1 MDVEGK
7 ADHDRTFMCEP
18 QGRRSI
24 RRELGEQSRAEGH
37 RNGIE
42 EGPVKEERLLPIQQI
57 MAGLNGI
64 AGVCPVGPE
73 VLDRVVA
80 QEARYEKGSFI
91 PLSNLG
97 VREVRARDAAL
108 ALLKDNHFREPPG
121 PTVYLVEETG
131 ESNAPVGAHL
141 LEVGERRF
149 RILGEEVL
157 ASSQPYQEK
166 TLFLADSFV
175 LFPER
180 RAAPRVPSFF
190 LMPPLGFPELEQCQ
204 AELGIR
210 RVISVSPS
218 ALSDQL
224 LREACA
230 FPADT
235 ALATLLV
242 GFDRAAGA
250 TRGRAPN
257 DPGSRAKP

>member
-1 MDVEGK
+1 M
-7 ADHDRTFMCEP
+7 
-18 QGRRSI
+18 
-24 RRELGEQSRAEGH
+24 
-37 RNGIE
+37 
-42 EGPVKEERLLPIQQI
+42 KEERLRSIQQLI
-57 MAGLNGI
+57 AGLNGI
-64 AGVCPVGPE
+64 AGVCPVRPE

-80 QEARYEKGSFI
+80 QEARYEKGNFI

-97 VREVRARDAAL
+97 VREVRERDAAL

-121 PTVYLVEETG
+121 PTVYLVEEAG
-131 ESNAPVGAHL
+131 EANTPARAHL

-157 ASSQPYQEK
+157 ASRQPYREK
-166 TLFLADSFV
+166 TIFLADSFV

-180 RAAPRVPSFF
+180 RVAPRIPSFF
-190 LMPPLGFPELEQCQ
+190 LMPPLGFPELEQRQ
-204 AELGIR
+204 EELGIR

-230 FPADT
+230 FSPDT

-242 GFDRAAGA
+242 GFDWA
-250 TRGRAPN
+250 
-257 DPGSRAKP
+257 

>member
-1 MDVEGK
+1 MDVEGGK
-7 ADHDRTFMCEP
+7 DPA
-18 QGRRSI
+18 
-24 RRELGEQSRAEGH
+24 
-37 RNGIE
+37 
-42 EGPVKEERLLPIQQI
+42 VKEERLRSIQRLI
-57 MAGLNGI
+57 AGLHGI
-64 AGVCPVGPE
+64 VGVSPVEPE
-73 VLDRVVA
+73 VLDRVVT
-80 QEARYEKGSFI
+80 QEERYEKGNFI

-97 VREVRARDAAL
+97 VREVRGSDAVL

-121 PTVYLVEETG
+121 PTVYLVEEVVEPNTAAG
-131 ESNAPVGAHL
+131 THL

-157 ASSQPYQEK
+157 AGRQPYREK

-190 LMPPLGFPELEQCQ
+190 LMPPLGFPELERRQR
-204 AELGIR
+204 ELGIS

-218 ALSDQL
+218 ALSDQI

-230 FPADT
+230 FSPDA

-242 GFDRAAGA
+242 GFDWA
-250 TRGRAPN
+250 
-257 DPGSRAKP
+257 

>member
-1 MDVEGK
+1 MG
-7 ADHDRTFMCEP
+7 
-18 QGRRSI
+18 
-24 RRELGEQSRAEGH
+24 
-37 RNGIE
+37 
-42 EGPVKEERLLPIQQI
+42 ERLHSIQQLV
-57 MAGLNGI
+57 AGLKGI
-64 AGVCPVGPE
+64 GGVCLVRPE
-73 VLDRVVA
+73 VLDRVVD
-80 QEARYEKGSFI
+80 QEARYEKGSFM

-97 VREVRARDAAL
+97 VREVRSRDLAL

-121 PTVYLVEETG
+121 PTVYLVEEAG
-131 ESNAPVGAHL
+131 KEQALDEAHL

-157 ASSQPYQEK
+157 AGRQPYREK

-190 LMPPLGFPELEQCQ
+190 LMPPLGFPELEQRQ
-204 AELGIR
+204 VELGIR
-210 RVISVSPS
+210 RAISVSPS

-230 FPADT
+230 LPTDT

-242 GFDRAAGA
+242 GFDWA
-250 TRGRAPN
+250 
-257 DPGSRAKP
+257 